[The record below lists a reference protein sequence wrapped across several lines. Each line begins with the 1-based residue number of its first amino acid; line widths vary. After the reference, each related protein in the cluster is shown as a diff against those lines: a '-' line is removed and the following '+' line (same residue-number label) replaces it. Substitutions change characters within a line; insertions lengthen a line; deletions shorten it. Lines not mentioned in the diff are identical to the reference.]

1 MSNKITYLFYAL
13 KLYLYMILDPLLNI
27 YKYSYIE
34 CLLLNNYS
42 SNILYTLSTIKLSIF
57 LLILD
62 YIIVINEKEF

>member
-1 MSNKITYLFYAL
+1 
-13 KLYLYMILDPLLNI
+13 MILDPLLNI

-62 YIIVINEKEF
+62 YIVVINEKEF